1 MDEVFN
7 IFDSD
12 EFQDLIKQ
20 EEQIEDIAIEKDETF
35 DKLIIEVFHRKC
47 DFTN

>member
-12 EFQDLIKQ
+12 LFQDLIQ
-20 EEQIEDIAIEKDETF
+20 EEQIEDNAIEKDETF

-47 DFTN
+47 DFK